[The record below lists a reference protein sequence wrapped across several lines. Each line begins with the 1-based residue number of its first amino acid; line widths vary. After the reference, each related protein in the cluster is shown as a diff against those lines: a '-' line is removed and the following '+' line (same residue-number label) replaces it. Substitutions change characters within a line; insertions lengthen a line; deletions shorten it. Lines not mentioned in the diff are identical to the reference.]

1 MRKNEGSYPVGNL
14 KISEY
19 EFCLGNDIYGKTP
32 NRKEFKYIESNA
44 NQEVCSIVD
53 ETVDTID
60 SLGEEAFFSSNNISI
75 DIPGF
80 PRFSNEYTWKLG
92 GKEMVHWDAN
102 CRANKDFNME
112 TAEERLNLD
121 EIYDLNIGYIVVT
134 SFSVV
139 VAIIIGSI
147 DLLKRYSN
155 T

>member
-1 MRKNEGSYPVGNL
+1 
-14 KISEY
+14 
-19 EFCLGNDIYGKTP
+19 
-32 NRKEFKYIESNA
+32 
-44 NQEVCSIVD
+44 
-53 ETVDTID
+53 
-60 SLGEEAFFSSNNISI
+60 
-75 DIPGF
+75 
-80 PRFSNEYTWKLG
+80 
-92 GKEMVHWDAN
+92 MVHWDAN